1 VRLVGPWIDK
11 GGRLFISDRWAGC
24 HTYACSTCGPAKIRK
39 LRARI
44 FNGNLREFVKEGR
57 EEFSEKFLTLTYPG
71 GDRRSRTSPDQARRE
86 MASSFHKLIR
96 ALKKRLGPFHHLK
109 VFEPH
114 KDGMPHLHVLLV
126 GDAIRPKEILT
137 MIEDLWRFT
146 YGMGFVNLKKTD
158 GLVHAVRYITK
169 YMTKCADKLAGQF
182 WSASRGAL
190 DRVWKVAKAGLAT
203 FVSWDSQSTETKI
216 ELDNDEAF
224 GFADRL
230 EARKWPK
237 LVDRALEGLL
247 QYFDT
252 QKAIAE
258 AGL

>member
-1 VRLVGPWIDK
+1 VGPWIDK
-11 GGRLFISDRWAGC
+11 EGKLWVSDRWAGC
-24 HTYACSTCGPAKIRK
+24 NTYGCKTCGPKKIKK
-39 LRARI
+39 LRARV
-44 FNGNLREFVKEGR
+44 FNGNLQEFVKEGR
-57 EEFSEKFLTLTYPG
+57 EEFSSKLLTLTYPG
-71 GDRRSRTSPDQARRE
+71 GARRFRTSPDQARRE

-96 ALKKRLGPFHHLK
+96 ALKKHLGPFHHLK

-114 KDGMPHLHVLLV
+114 EDGMPHLHVLIV
-126 GDAIRPKEILT
+126 GDAIRPKYVLT

-146 YGMGFVNLKKTD
+146 YGMGFVRLNKTND
-158 GLVHAVRYITK
+158 LIHAVRYITK
-169 YMTKCADKLAGQF
+169 YLTKGADKLAGQF

-203 FVSWDSQSTETKI
+203 FVSWDSQSTEKKI
-216 ELDNDEAF
+216 ALETEDAF

-230 EARKWPK
+230 EARKYPK
-237 LVDRALEGLL
+237 LVDRAMERLL

-252 QKAIAE
+252 QQAIME